1 MQLASRA
8 DEGTYHSRFMD
19 LSTMLTKVISGWVNG
34 GFYSQLTSL
43 NVSVWVVINPFETVT
58 LNVIY

>member
-19 LSTMLTKVISGWVNG
+19 FSTMLTKVISGWVNG
-34 GFYSQLTSL
+34 GFYSQFTSL

>member
-8 DEGTYHSRFMD
+8 EEGTYHSRVTD
-19 LSTMLTKVISGWVNG
+19 LLFTPTKVIFGWVNE
-34 GFYSQLTSL
+34 GFYSQFTSL
-43 NVSVWVVINPFETVT
+43 NFSIWMVINPFETVT

>member
-8 DEGTYHSRFMD
+8 DEGFYHFK
-19 LSTMLTKVISGWVNG
+19 STVLLAVSTKLIFGWVNG
-34 GFYSQLTSL
+34 GFYSQFTSL
-43 NVSVWVVINPFETVT
+43 NVSVLVVINPFETVT